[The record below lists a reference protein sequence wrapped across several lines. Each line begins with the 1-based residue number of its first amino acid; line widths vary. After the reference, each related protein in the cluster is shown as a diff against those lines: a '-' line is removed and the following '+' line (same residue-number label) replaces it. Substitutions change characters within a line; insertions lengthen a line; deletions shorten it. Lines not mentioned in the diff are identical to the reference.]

1 MTSKRRTRLALALTA
16 AGALSAALLAPA
28 AQAGADGV
36 RPECPR
42 ALGCD
47 WVPAAYQ
54 QTGDP
59 ADKETYG
66 NYDTAD
72 RPHSNRIKFIVL
84 HDTEVDFDTTLKIFQ
99 NPLNQT
105 SAHYVVRS
113 SDGHVTQMV
122 KNKDVAWQAGN
133 WYLNTHSIGIEQ
145 EGFAA
150 EGAKWY
156 TPEMYRSTA
165 GLVRHLAAQYG
176 IPLDRQHIIGHDG
189 VPPTSASGTRNM
201 HWDPGPYWDW
211 NRFMALLGRPTV
223 PTAPRGAE
231 LITVS
236 PDFKRNKQVFRDCEK
251 GVDLPLQ
258 GSSAVPLYTEPSTG
272 SPLFA
277 DPGLHPDGSPGT
289 NCAADWGSKISAT
302 QQGRRRGQGPGVDRD
317 LVVREEGLAPDPG
330 RGPGHHTDGRSCGEA
345 QGREGGGPGVRG
357 GVPGEVRVPAGPHVT
372 GRRQPAGLHDQGGP
386 GVPGRRRGAHR
397 ILLRADDRLLQAL
410 RPHVLHGRTEVRD
423 GPDRTPDRLRE
434 GVGRGCGPRTVTRG
448 AAGRAWPSP
457 AARRAGLSRPSRR
470 CRSSRSGPRRSWP
483 PR

>member
-28 AQAGADGV
+28 ARAGADGT

-42 ALGCD
+42 GLGCD

-72 RPHSNRIKFIVL
+72 RPRGNRIKFIVL

-150 EGAKWY
+150 EGATWY

-165 GLVRHLAAQYG
+165 RLVRHLAAEYG

-189 VPPTSASGTRNM
+189 VPPASASGTKNM

-223 PTAPRGAE
+223 PTAPKDGE

-236 PDFKRNKQVFRDCEK
+236 PDFKRNKQAFRDCEK

-258 GSSAVPLYTEPSTG
+258 GSSAVPLHTEPSTG

-302 QQGRRRGQGPGVDRD
+302 QQAVVAGRAPGWTAIWWYGKKAW
-317 LVVREEGLAPDPG
+317 L
-330 RGPGHHTDGRSCGEA
+330 
-345 QGREGGGPGVRG
+345 
-357 GVPGEVRVPAGPHVT
+357 
-372 GRRQPAGLHDQGGP
+372 
-386 GVPGRRRGAHR
+386 
-397 ILLRADDRLLQAL
+397 
-410 RPHVLHGRTEVRD
+410 
-423 GPDRTPDRLRE
+423 RTPDRAR
-434 GVGRGCGPRTVTRG
+434 VTTPTAGHVVRPKD
-448 AAGRAWPSP
+448 GRAEVPVYGVAYPEKSEYPQDHASP
-457 AARRAGLSRPSRR
+457 VVGSPLVYTIKAGQAFPGGGEAPTGYFYAPTIDSSKPYDHTYFRGGQKYVTVQIGHRIGFVRASDVDVVRVR
-470 CRSSRSGPRRSWP
+470 
-483 PR
+483 

>member
-1 MTSKRRTRLALALTA
+1 MTSKHRSRLAVASVA
-16 AGALSAALLAPA
+16 AGALSMTLLAPA
-28 AQAGADGV
+28 TQAGADPV

-42 ALGCD
+42 VLACD

-72 RPHSNRIKFIVL
+72 RPRSHKIRYIVL

-99 NPLNQT
+99 NPLKQT

-113 SDGHVTQMV
+113 ADGHVTQMV

-133 WYLNTHSIGIEQ
+133 WYVNSHSIGIEQ
-145 EGFAA
+145 EGVAVD
-150 EGAKWY
+150 GATWY

-165 GLVRHLAAQYG
+165 ELVRYLAARYD

-211 NRFMALLGRPTV
+211 NRFMALLGEPTV
-223 PTAPRGAE
+223 PTAPRRSE

-236 PDFKRNKQVFRDCEK
+236 PDFKRNKQAFRDCEK
-251 GVDLPLQ
+251 GVDLPVQ
-258 GSSAVPLYTEPSTG
+258 ASSAVPLHTAPSKDA
-272 SPLFA
+272 PLFS

-302 QQGRRRGQGPGVDRD
+302 QQAVVADRVPGWTAIWWYGQKAWLRTPAHIRTTTPTSGY
-317 LVVREEGLAPDPG
+317 VVRPKEGRAEVPVYGVAYPEKSEYPADFADQRVGSPLPYTIKTGQSYPG
-330 RGPGHHTDGRSCGEA
+330 GGEA
-345 QGREGGGPGVRG
+345 PTGYFHAPTIDSSYPYDHTYFRGREKY
-357 GVPGEVRVPAGPHVT
+357 VT
-372 GRRQPAGLHDQGGP
+372 VQVG
-386 GVPGRRRGAHR
+386 HR
-397 ILLRADDRLLQAL
+397 IAFVKASDVDIVRAR
-410 RPHVLHGRTEVRD
+410 
-423 GPDRTPDRLRE
+423 
-434 GVGRGCGPRTVTRG
+434 
-448 AAGRAWPSP
+448 
-457 AARRAGLSRPSRR
+457 
-470 CRSSRSGPRRSWP
+470 
-483 PR
+483 

>member
-28 AQAGADGV
+28 APAGADGV

-42 ALGCD
+42 GLGCD

-99 NPLNQT
+99 NPLKQT

-150 EGAKWY
+150 EGATWY

-165 GLVRHLAAQYG
+165 RLVRHLAAEYG

-189 VPPTSASGTRNM
+189 VPPTSASGTKNM
-201 HWDPGPYWDW
+201 HWDPGPFWDW

-223 PTAPRGAE
+223 PTAPRDGE

-236 PDFKRNKQVFRDCEK
+236 PDFKRNKQAFRDCEK
-251 GVDLPLQ
+251 GADLPLQ

-302 QQGRRRGQGPGVDRD
+302 QQAVVAGRAPGWTAIWWY
-317 LVVREEGLAPDPG
+317 GKKAW
-330 RGPGHHTDGRSCGEA
+330 
-345 QGREGGGPGVRG
+345 
-357 GVPGEVRVPAGPHVT
+357 
-372 GRRQPAGLHDQGGP
+372 
-386 GVPGRRRGAHR
+386 
-397 ILLRADDRLLQAL
+397 LQ
-410 RPHVLHGRTEVRD
+410 
-423 GPDRTPDRLRE
+423 TPDRARVTTPTAGHVVRPKDGKAE
-434 GVGRGCGPRTVTRG
+434 VPVYGVAYPEKSEYPQDHASPVVGSPLVYTIKAGQAFPGGGEAPTGYFYAPTIDSSKPYDHTYFTGGQKYVTVQIGHRIG
-448 AAGRAWPSP
+448 FVRASDVDVV
-457 AARRAGLSRPSRR
+457 RVR
-470 CRSSRSGPRRSWP
+470 
-483 PR
+483 

>member
-302 QQGRRRGQGPGVDRD
+302 QQAVVAGRAPGWTAIWWYGKKAW
-317 LVVREEGLAPDPG
+317 L
-330 RGPGHHTDGRSCGEA
+330 
-345 QGREGGGPGVRG
+345 
-357 GVPGEVRVPAGPHVT
+357 
-372 GRRQPAGLHDQGGP
+372 
-386 GVPGRRRGAHR
+386 
-397 ILLRADDRLLQAL
+397 
-410 RPHVLHGRTEVRD
+410 
-423 GPDRTPDRLRE
+423 RTPD
-434 GVGRGCGPRTVTRG
+434 G
-448 AAGRAWPSP
+448 ARVITPTAGHVVKP
-457 AARRAGLSRPSRR
+457 RAGKAEVPVYGVAYPEKSEYPQDHTSPVVGSPLVYTIKAGQAFPGGGEAPTGYFYAPTID
-470 CRSSRSGPRRSWP
+470 SSKPYDHTYFTGGQKYVTVQIGHRIGFVRASDVDVVRVR
-483 PR
+483 

>member
-1 MTSKRRTRLALALTA
+1 MTSRRRTRLALALTA

-36 RPECPR
+36 RPDCPR
-42 ALGCD
+42 SLDCD

-72 RPHSNRIKFIVL
+72 RPHSNKIKFIVL

-99 NPLNQT
+99 NPLNKT

-156 TPEMYRSTA
+156 TPEMYRATA
-165 GLVRHLAAQYG
+165 KLVRHLAARYD

-189 VPPTSASGTRNM
+189 VPPTSASGTKNM

-211 NRFMALLGRPTV
+211 NRFMALLGG
-223 PTAPRGAE
+223 PTAPTAPGGAE
-231 LITVS
+231 LVTVS
-236 PDFKRNKQVFRDCEK
+236 ADFKRNKQAFRDCEK
-251 GVDLPLQ
+251 GVDLPRQ
-258 GSSAVPLYTEPSTG
+258 GSSAVPLYTGPSTG

-277 DPGLHPDGSPGT
+277 DPGLHPDGAPGT

-302 QQGRRRGQGPGVDRD
+302 QQAVVADRAPGWT
-317 LVVREEGLAPDPG
+317 AIWWY
-330 RGPGHHTDGRSCGEA
+330 GEKA
-345 QGREGGGPGVRG
+345 W
-357 GVPGEVRVPAGPHVT
+357 
-372 GRRQPAGLHDQGGP
+372 L
-386 GVPGRRRGAHR
+386 
-397 ILLRADDRLLQAL
+397 
-410 RPHVLHGRTEVRD
+410 
-423 GPDRTPDRLRE
+423 RTPDRARVITPTA
-434 GVGRGCGPRTVTRG
+434 GHVVKPK
-448 AAGRAWPSP
+448 AGRAEVPVYGVAYPEKSEYPADHTAPAVGSP
-457 AARRAGLSRPSRR
+457 LVYTIKKGQAFPGGGEAPTGYFYAPTIDSSKPYDHTYFAGGRKYVTVQIGHRIGFVRASDVDVVRVR
-470 CRSSRSGPRRSWP
+470 
-483 PR
+483 